1 MSLLQLKSTEILI
14 STPLLA
20 LEFKQY
26 GLIWQWIAEKNNVY
40 IQIVWFQLPVMFK
53 ELPLYF
59 QGCI

>member
-40 IQIVWFQLPVMFK
+40 IQIVWFQLPV
-53 ELPLYF
+53 
-59 QGCI
+59 